1 MSSSRIEYLLAQYQR
16 GAATPGEEEELMALL
31 AEPSNRQ
38 AAEAWIDQVL
48 AGEDTGQHMP
58 PEHAG
63 HILEAI
69 FQTGEQQRYP
79 TATRRIP
86 RAVRWVA
93 AAAIA
98 GIAALGTY
106 LLVKQD
112 VPRKTTAAYTA
123 DIPPGKSQAVLVLA
137 DGGTVTLDSAGSRT
151 LQQGNAAVMQA
162 NGQLQ
167 YTAQDGAEDR
177 PAYNELKTPRGG
189 HFRLQLSDGTT
200 VWMNAGSS
208 LKYPTA
214 FSGNERVVELS
225 GEAYFEVAKNAASP
239 FQVMAGG
246 IKILVLGT
254 HFNIKAY
261 TDEQTVS
268 TTLLQG
274 AVKVTGRK
282 GSSTLRPGEQAQVDA
297 DGALSVTR
305 VNTTDVMAW
314 KNGLFVFKTANVQTV
329 MRELSRWYDIDVVY
343 EGEPTA
349 REFSGKISRNYTLQE
364 VLSVLEAS
372 KVHFRLDGKK
382 LTVLP

>member
-16 GAATPGEEEELMALL
+16 GTITPGEEEELVALL
-31 AEPSNRQ
+31 AEPAHQ
-38 AAEAWIDQVL
+38 QVVEEWIGQVMATED
-48 AGEDTGQHMP
+48 AGHAMP

-69 FQTGEQQRYP
+69 FQAGEINAP
-79 TATRRIP
+79 AKTRRMP
-86 RAVRWVA
+86 LATRWVA
-93 AAAIA
+93 AAVIT
-98 GIAALGTY
+98 GMVALGAY
-106 LLVKQD
+106 LLVKQNGR
-112 VPRKTTAAYTA
+112 PEAAPAYAA

-137 DGGTVTLDSAGSRT
+137 DGGTVTLDSTGNRT
-151 LQQGNAAVMQA
+151 LQQGSAAVTQA

-167 YTAQDGAEDR
+167 YTAQNKPEGGL
-177 PAYNELKTPRGG
+177 AYNELKTPRGG

-208 LKYPTA
+208 LKYPAA
-214 FSGNERVVELS
+214 FAGTERAVELS

-239 FQVMAGG
+239 FHVTAGG

-261 TDEQTVS
+261 ADEQTIN

-282 GSSTLRPGEQAQVDA
+282 GSSTLRPGEQAHVGA
-297 DGALSVTR
+297 DGVLSVTR
-305 VNTTDVMAW
+305 VNTSDVMAW
-314 KNGLFVFKTANVQTV
+314 KNGLFVFKTADIQTV
-329 MRELSRWYDIDVVY
+329 MREISRWYDVDVVY
-343 EGEPTA
+343 EGVPTA
-349 REFSGKISRNYTLQE
+349 REFAGKISRSYTLQE
-364 VLSVLEAS
+364 VLSVLQAS
-372 KVHFRLDGKK
+372 DVHFRLDGKK